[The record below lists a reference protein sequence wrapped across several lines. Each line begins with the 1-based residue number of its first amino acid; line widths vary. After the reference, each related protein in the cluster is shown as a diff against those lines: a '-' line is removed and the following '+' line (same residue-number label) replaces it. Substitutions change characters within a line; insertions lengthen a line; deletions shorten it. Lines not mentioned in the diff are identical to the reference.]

1 VKVNINI
8 DKSIAETNV
17 TINAREMSKD
27 VENLVAILNNASDA
41 NIVCYKNNLIY
52 FIEKEEAIRFYM
64 FDNAI
69 SVETMKDTYT
79 VKSRLKILE
88 EILGNNFIRISSSEI
103 ININYI
109 SHVDLSDKGTIK
121 IIFKNKEFTYA
132 SRRNV
137 SLIKERLGI

>member
-1 VKVNINI
+1 MKVNINI

-64 FDNAI
+64 YDNAI
-69 SVETMKDTYT
+69 SVETMKDTYI

-88 EILGNNFIRISSSEI
+88 EILGYSFIRISSSEI

-109 SHVDLSDKGTIK
+109 SHVDLSDKGTLK
-121 IIFKNKEFTYA
+121 IIFKNNEFTYA

-137 SLIKERLGI
+137 KLIKERLGI

>member
-1 VKVNINI
+1 MKVNINI